1 MKSHFI
7 LNYFD
12 DLDLRLPVYK
22 SLKRV
27 ELSNKFTYTIFLA
40 NTQEFQEALKL
51 EQVII
56 TVYKILI

>member
-12 DLDLRLPVYK
+12 DLDLRLPIYK

-27 ELSNKFTYTIFLA
+27 ELSNKFTNTIFLA
-40 NTQEFQEALKL
+40 NTQEFQAALKL